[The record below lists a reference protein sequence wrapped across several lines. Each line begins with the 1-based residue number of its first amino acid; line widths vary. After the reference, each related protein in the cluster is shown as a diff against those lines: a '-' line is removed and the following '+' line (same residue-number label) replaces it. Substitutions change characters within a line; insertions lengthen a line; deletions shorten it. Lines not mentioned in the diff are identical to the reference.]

1 MGYDV
6 SENKTLDYPADEMIK
21 SASEVISR
29 LGGKASK
36 KSDPAK
42 GRLEANFNK
51 SIKGE
56 FMNNRVQLEVSIAS
70 QSPAQCTVTAEA
82 YPVDPVGMKLMFG
95 VQGKPARRVIDAFF
109 TELDAQLKQ

>member
-6 SENKTLDYPADEMIK
+6 TENKTLDHPATETINL
-21 SASEVISR
+21 AAEVISR

-36 KSDPAK
+36 KSNPAK

-70 QSPAQCTVTAEA
+70 RSPEQCTVTAEA
-82 YPVDPVGMKLMFG
+82 YPV
-95 VQGKPARRVIDAFF
+95 
-109 TELDAQLKQ
+109 